1 MIRFILCIAFFSFSK
16 ANAQISKVTLQASG
30 LTCSMCSNA
39 INKSLSK
46 VSYVTSVK
54 ANIKE
59 SSFDLTFTPNSIV
72 NFDELKNKVEDAG
85 FFVSTM
91 TAEADLST
99 GKRMAV
105 NKVQLPGM
113 VIQFLKGMPATLSTK
128 QTFTLVNKGFVSN
141 KMFKQYSKL
150 YAKEFSTEE
159 LVQQKDVRLY
169 RVMM

>member
-16 ANAQISKVTLQASG
+16 ANAQILKVTLQASG

-59 SSFDLTFTPNSIV
+59 SSFELTFTPNSFV

-91 TAEADLST
+91 TAEADLT
-99 GKRMAV
+99 IGKRLAV

-113 VIQFLKGMPATLSTK
+113 VIQFLKGMPATLSSK
-128 QTFTLVNKGFVSN
+128 QIFTLVDKGFVSN
-141 KMFKQYSKL
+141 KMFKQHSKL

-159 LVQQKDVRLY
+159 PVQQKDVRLY